1 MLRGSTK
8 AAWKKSAPV
17 SEETPQQTDWAS
29 YWARISNE
37 AGYDAQSLA
46 IDSAHPRML
55 TRTASAPSHVPSSY
69 FTDAEYDG
77 RIRWLTTSSR
87 KGADERPSAR
97 KGGVVAEGKPSA
109 RKGGAE
115 EKKEAGDSPPAG
127 LSRGKSLK
135 ERMAMFEK

>member
-1 MLRGSTK
+1 MQLLIDRIDHV
-8 AAWKKSAPV
+8 AWKH
-17 SEETPQQTDWAS
+17 Q
-29 YWARISNE
+29 
-37 AGYDAQSLA
+37 G
-46 IDSAHPRML
+46 
-55 TRTASAPSHVPSSY
+55 
-69 FTDAEYDG
+69 G
-77 RIRWLTTSSR
+77 R

-97 KGGVVAEGKPSA
+97 KGGVAVEEKPSA

>member
-1 MLRGSTK
+1 MLRGTSNRL
-8 AAWKKSAPV
+8 KKGGSKRDVFADGQRPSA
-17 SEETPQQTDWAS
+17 
-29 YWARISNE
+29 
-37 AGYDAQSLA
+37 
-46 IDSAHPRML
+46 
-55 TRTASAPSHVPSSY
+55 
-69 FTDAEYDG
+69 
-77 RIRWLTTSSR
+77 R

-97 KGGVVAEGKPSA
+97 KGGVAVEEKPSA